1 MFSIQ
6 CYDQYDTSISGCAG
20 DFEVSFQVSE
30 LFTWPGERK
39 QSSLSPG
46 RPLRTAPYRS
56 LGGSKILSEA
66 RTMENELIL
75 M

>member
-30 LFTWPGERK
+30 LYTGPGERK
-39 QSSLSPG
+39 QSSRSPG
-46 RPLRTAPYRS
+46 
-56 LGGSKILSEA
+56 
-66 RTMENELIL
+66 
-75 M
+75 